1 MAPKSDT
8 MMTLAIHDQR
18 LAKPGLQNAA
28 LRDYDSVRRAI
39 AFISEHW
46 RTQPTIEAM
55 ADAAAVT
62 PDELHHLF
70 RRWAGLTPKAFMQA
84 LTLDH
89 AKNLLR
95 DSASVLDA
103 ALDSGLSGPGR
114 LHDLFVT
121 HEAMSPGE
129 WKTGGGG
136 MTLRYGFHPSPF
148 GTAIVIATD
157 RGLAGLAFADP
168 GDEQTAFAD
177 MKRRWPNAT
186 YVEDTD
192 GTTAL
197 AQRVFDTRLWRAD
210 QPLRVVLIGTD
221 FEVRV
226 WETLLK
232 IPMGRA
238 VSYSD
243 IACNINSP
251 KASRAVG
258 AAVGD
263 LQQAARVLG
272 VALQP
277 HGAGPHQ
284 GDVGDRGVGLE
295 YALQLAEQGGVA
307 GLGAQAGLGLGGTV
321 PRPGQ
326 GGRVFGSLQPLE
338 VIGEGGRGGETGGGG
353 GDERA
358 PPDGATG
365 HDRPSNAVVGRR
377 DAPVSRRGRPWRAAG
392 R

>member
-1 MAPKSDT
+1 
-8 MMTLAIHDQR
+8 MMNLAMNDHMNLAINDHR
-18 LAKPGLQNAA
+18 LAKPGSENAT

-46 RTQPTIEAM
+46 RAQPTIEAM
-55 ADAAAVT
+55 ADAASVT

-89 AKNLLR
+89 AKGLLR

-129 WKTGGGG
+129 WKNGGAG
-136 MTLRYGFHPSPF
+136 MTLRFGFHPSPF
-148 GTAIVIATD
+148 GTAIVIASG

-168 GDEQTAFAD
+168 GEEQSALAD
-177 MKRRWPNAT
+177 MQRRWPRAT
-186 YVEDTD
+186 YLEDRA
-192 GTTAL
+192 GTAAL
-197 AQRVFDTRLWRAD
+197 AQRIFDTKLWRAD

-243 IACNINSP
+243 IATKIKNP

-258 AAVGD
+258 AAIGKNPVSFVVPCHR
-263 LQQAARVLG
+263 ALG
-272 VALQP
+272 K
-277 HGAGPHQ
+277 
-284 GDVGDRGVGLE
+284 
-295 YALQLAEQGGVA
+295 
-307 GLGAQAGLGLGGTV
+307 
-321 PRPGQ
+321 
-326 GGRVFGSLQPLE
+326 
-338 VIGEGGRGGETGGGG
+338 
-353 GDERA
+353 
-358 PPDGATG
+358 DGALTG
-365 HDRPSNAVVGRR
+365 YHWGITRKQAMLGWEAGQVGIH
-377 DAPVSRRGRPWRAAG
+377 
-392 R
+392 